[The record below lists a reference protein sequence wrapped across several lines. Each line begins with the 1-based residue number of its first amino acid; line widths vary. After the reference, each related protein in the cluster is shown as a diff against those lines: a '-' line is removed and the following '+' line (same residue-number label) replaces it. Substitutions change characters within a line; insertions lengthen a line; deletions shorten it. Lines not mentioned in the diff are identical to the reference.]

1 MYVIEGL
8 DNVEGVAPGSFALV
22 LKTHHAAIDGVSG
35 MELLSAIHDPA
46 PDASPPQPIKEWKP
60 EDEPPAWQLL
70 ARANVNNFM
79 RPMHFARV
87 LGRTVPGLGRVQR
100 ELRNQRAR
108 GVSLPAVRRTRFNG
122 TVSPHRVVD
131 GLRVPLEEMRR
142 IKTTVPGATVN
153 DVALTIVG
161 GALRAYLNDKAELP
175 ADPLVAMCPISVR
188 TEEEK
193 GMAGNKVSAMF
204 TSLAT
209 DVADAGER
217 LVAVREATHASKELT
232 NAIDARTLSEYS
244 QFVPGALA
252 GLGAR
257 LSSDLSLANRTNPPY
272 NVVVSNVPGPQKPLY
287 FTGAQMETQFGF
299 GMVHNG
305 MGLMHGVMSYC
316 GDMMLCITSDRDM
329 MPDPAFY
336 TDCLKQSFQELS
348 TATR

>member
-1 MYVIEGL
+1 M
-8 DNVEGVAPGSFALV
+8 
-22 LKTHHAAIDGVSG
+22 
-35 MELLSAIHDPA
+35 
-46 PDASPPQPIKEWKP
+46 
-60 EDEPPAWQLL
+60 
-70 ARANVNNFM
+70 
-79 RPMHFARV
+79 
-87 LGRTVPGLGRVQR
+87 
-100 ELRNQRAR
+100 
-108 GVSLPAVRRTRFNG
+108 
-122 TVSPHRVVD
+122 VD
-131 GLRVPLEEMRR
+131 GRRFPLDEMRR
-142 IKTTVPGATVN
+142 IKSTVPGATVN

-161 GALRAYLNDKAELP
+161 GSLRAYLKDKGELP
-175 ADPLVAMCPISVR
+175 AEPLVAMCPISTR

-193 GMAGNKVSAMF
+193 GMAGNKVSAMI

-217 LVAVREATHASKELT
+217 LVTVREATHASKALT

-316 GDMMLCITSDRDM
+316 GEMMLCITSDREM

-336 TDCLKQSFQELS
+336 MDCVEQSFQELS